1 MQVELGIHD
10 EGEPLQSGRLV
21 ADGGCRHI
29 MPQSSQDCPSELEES
44 QLAADV
50 AACSASANGLVDTAH
65 QAILPQVAKP
75 FIAAPTLH
83 QPSLTVLLTADIL
96 IVPVWACFSQSQQ

>member
-1 MQVELGIHD
+1 MQVELGIHASYD

-21 ADGGCRHI
+21 ADGWCRHI
-29 MPQSSQDCPSELEES
+29 MPQSSQDCPGPSELEER
-44 QLAADV
+44 QLPADV
-50 AACSASANGLVDTAH
+50 AACSASANGLIDTAH

-83 QPSLTVLLTADIL
+83 
-96 IVPVWACFSQSQQ
+96 